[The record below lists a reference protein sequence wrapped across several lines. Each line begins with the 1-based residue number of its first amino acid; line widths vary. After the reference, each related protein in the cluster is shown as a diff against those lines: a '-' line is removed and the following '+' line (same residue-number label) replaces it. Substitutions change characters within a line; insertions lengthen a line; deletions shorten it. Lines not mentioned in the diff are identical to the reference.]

1 MKNFIIFFLIVMII
15 CFATPNL
22 FLKDVMA
29 IESFDISTISFFEL
43 PEILKNKLENNLDQ
57 SIGGGD
63 SIYDNMQIEVNKLE
77 NKDKIKLLLKE
88 ENKVIELNFDDY
100 IKGVLIGEMPVDYE
114 LEALKAQAL
123 VARSYSLYKLE
134 NSSSIHENA
143 DMCDDINCCQCYKT
157 KEYAFA
163 SWDDE
168 EELEKW
174 LKVEEAVN
182 ATNNQYI
189 AYEGEVIAAFFHAN
203 SAGNTE
209 DVKFVWGGDEIPYL
223 KSVISFENDFDQET
237 KAFNKDDFEKLICEK
252 NNNYDYENDVIKV
265 VNNTPSGRVE
275 AIQFGDVIIKATE
288 LRKLLGLKST
298 NFKFDKRENEIEFTT
313 IGYGHGVGMSQVGAN
328 QMALDGKS
336 YEEIIKHYYT
346 DVEILKAEMI
356 AEKNR
361 IVYNGFHKKVKGRI
375 YEINTCF

>member
-1 MKNFIIFFLIVMII
+1 MKNFIVFFLIVMVI
-15 CFATPNL
+15 CFVTPNL

-29 IESFDISTISFFEL
+29 IESIDISSISLLEL
-43 PEILKNKLENNLDQ
+43 PEILKNKIENNFGE
-57 SIGGGD
+57 SVGGGVSSPND
-63 SIYDNMQIEVNKLE
+63 VQIEIDKNKVAE
-77 NKDKIKLLLKE
+77 EEKIKLLLKE

-123 VARSYSLYKLE
+123 VARSYTLYKLE

-182 ATNNQYI
+182 ATNNQFI
-189 AYEGEVIAAFFHAN
+189 AYDGEVIAAFFHAN

-209 DVKFVWGGDEIPYL
+209 DVKYVWGGDEIPYL
-223 KSVISFENDFDQET
+223 KSVISFESDFDKET
-237 KAFNKDDFEKLICEK
+237 KLFNKNDFEKLICEK
-252 NNNYDYENDVIKV
+252 NNSYDYENDVIMV

-275 AIQFGDVIIKATE
+275 NIQFGDVIIKATE
-288 LRKLLGLKST
+288 LRKMLGLKST
-298 NFKFDKRENEIEFTT
+298 NFKFDKGENEIEFTT

-328 QMALDGKS
+328 QMAVEGKT
-336 YEEIIKHYYT
+336 YEEIVKHYYT
-346 DVEILKAEMI
+346 NVE
-356 AEKNR
+356 
-361 IVYNGFHKKVKGRI
+361 VKS
-375 YEINTCF
+375 Y